1 MSFANGLAIFL
12 AFVTAFLLMFAW
24 ALHYRDEAKIR
35 LVFVVL
41 ALIASASAVGA
52 WAGGRWY

>member
-1 MSFANGLAIFL
+1 MSFANGAATFL
-12 AFVTAFLLMFAW
+12 ACIAAFLLMFAW
-24 ALHYRDEAKIR
+24 ALHHRDEAKIR